1 MNYLG
6 QDLDKHHVM
15 EAERSEGVE
24 GVKRSY
30 HDDVLRN
37 TRDCN
42 FYNWQIHIQS
52 KNIPLGILCQK
63 VHLGKNSSIFG
74 TLIYDHIV

>member
-42 FYNWQIHIQS
+42 FYNWPLRPWLYFQI
-52 KNIPLGILCQK
+52 L
-63 VHLGKNSSIFG
+63 NS
-74 TLIYDHIV
+74 